1 MVGGTMSWQRHK
13 KLRNEVLSLK
23 REGFTITE
31 IREKLGISLG
41 EVMGFLQNEFKNK
54 GDNYGKI

>member
-1 MVGGTMSWQRHK
+1 LLIYT
-13 KLRNEVLSLK
+13 LR
-23 REGFTITE
+23 RGGFTITE